1 MGDADPLDLVE
12 AADPVAGF
20 AAAVESGR
28 LIGVRSSGTVSA
40 RLLLRTPA
48 SWTDSFPRVSELA
61 ALDATSR
68 VWIPGPTTSTM
79 NLFHRIHAAW
89 AGARSV
95 DTLGEPA
102 GATHAV
108 VTPAVLARLVSDEAA
123 RLTGVGFIVAGDHL
137 DPSLADRAEARG
149 GVVHHYY
156 GAAELSFVAWGRDA
170 ATLRPFPGVE
180 VELRDDV
187 WWVRSPYL
195 AEGVDTDARGFATVG
210 DRGAWV
216 GDTVRVHGRPGAI
229 TTGGVTVVLSEV
241 ERVLRA
247 ATESTLIVV
256 GLPHPDLGSVIAC
269 AADRPEAL
277 ERARVAAA
285 RLAPPERPR
294 RWLLVDTWP
303 LTGAGK
309 LDRAAVAAA
318 LIASRASDHIGA
330 AP

>member
-1 MGDADPLDLVE
+1 
-12 AADPVAGF
+12 
-20 AAAVESGR
+20 
-28 LIGVRSSGTVSA
+28 
-40 RLLLRTPA
+40 
-48 SWTDSFPRVSELA
+48 
-61 ALDATSR
+61 
-68 VWIPGPTTSTM
+68 M

-89 AGARSV
+89 AGARLV
-95 DTLGEPA
+95 GTLGDAA

-108 VTPAVLARLVSDEAA
+108 VTPAVLARVVSDEAA
-123 RLTGVGFIVAGDHL
+123 RLEGVGFIVAGDHL
-137 DPSLADRAEARG
+137 DPRLADRAEARG

-170 ATLRPFPGVE
+170 ATLRSFPGVE

-187 WWVRSPYL
+187 WWVRSAYL

-216 GDTVRVHGRPGAI
+216 GDTLRVHGRPGAI

-247 ATESTLIVV
+247 AADSPVVVV
-256 GLPHPDLGSVIAC
+256 GLPHPDLASVLAC
-269 AADRPEAL
+269 AADSSEAL
-277 ERARVAAA
+277 DRARAAA
-285 RLAPPERPR
+285 ASLEPSERPR
-294 RWLLVDTWP
+294 RWLLVDAWP
-303 LTGAGK
+303 LTEGGK

-318 LIASRASDHIGA
+318 LVAGRASDHIGA